1 MRYPLR
7 QTGESENRMELDRVR
22 SNTGLA
28 MLEVEEGDPGDTRSP
43 AQANRLSCPVRQN
56 GLAERT

>member
-1 MRYPLR
+1 
-7 QTGESENRMELDRVR
+7 MELDRVR